1 MKTRMRQLLLPVLL
15 ALMMPQAT
23 RADGI
28 NEKYNYLVTMVGL
41 DQLKIQ
47 MPVYDEDGYDGWI
60 DKGYIYV
67 TPAGGIKY
75 TLLYFYCE
83 EKSGAEPLL
92 SKGREWCDDAD
103 PWRQR
108 CSDGDHREAEL

>member
-1 MKTRMRQLLLPVLL
+1 MTDMKTRMRQLLLPVLL

-28 NEKYNYLVTMVGL
+28 NDTYNYLVTMAGM

-83 EKSGAEPLL
+83 EKSGAEP
-92 SKGREWCDDAD
+92 
-103 PWRQR
+103 
-108 CSDGDHREAEL
+108 